1 MIGLPFLDSVMNVLG
16 SQFGLGILS
25 LLLGV
30 VGMIMCMSLLNL
42 NIIYSLSLTGWIYIV
57 YIINL
62 GNQFFWLLGVLV
74 LIYGIILF
82 FGLKRLFGG

>member
-1 MIGLPFLDSVMNVLG
+1 MVGLPFLESLIGGLG

-25 LLLGV
+25 LLFGI
-30 VGMIMCMSLLNL
+30 VGMLICMSLLNL

-74 LIYGIILF
+74 IIYGIILF